1 MSQGDVKAKQG
12 EDAMA
17 APRSDEDA
25 GAGHPGAG
33 HPGAGDPADDAAVI
47 ALTQEWLQRAVI
59 GLNLCPFAKSVHV
72 KQQIRYVVCNALDD
86 DGVAADLERELALL
100 ADADPEAIDTTLIIL
115 PYALP
120 DFYDYND
127 FLDTGD
133 RLLKRMDL
141 VGVFQIA
148 SFHPDYQFADSEPDD
163 IENYTNRSPFPILHL
178 LREESI
184 DRAVDA
190 YPDTDEIYERNME
203 TMRRLGLEGWR
214 RLMQG

>member
-1 MSQGDVKAKQG
+1 MSQGDVNPKAG

-17 APRSDEDA
+17 ASQ
-25 GAGHPGAG
+25 PGDQAA
-33 HPGAGDPADDAAVI
+33 AGDPAAAPSAADDAAVI

-59 GLNLCPFAKSVHV
+59 GLNLCPFAKSAHV
-72 KQQIRYVVCNALDD
+72 KQQIRYAVCNALDE
-86 DGVAADLERELALL
+86 DGVAATLEDEMALL
-100 ADADPEAIDTTLIIL
+100 AEADPEVIDTTLLIL
-115 PYALP
+115 PLALP
-120 DFYDYND
+120 DFHDYND

-214 RLMQG
+214 RLMRG